1 MTVAQIAELERI
13 ELKAG
18 THASADDGMCVMEA
32 VAYFAGE
39 PFSDQPQC
47 VSPVISA
54 FMRSWNDSLD
64 DSSRQ
69 RLKAYVFRVMGTN
82 TGASNEEQRAWLAI
96 DWLVRTYAP
105 TWFDLAGLKE
115 YASAL
120 RGLPELTTNELTD
133 QAQETI
139 GAARAAEATV
149 RNAARNAATAVRNAV
164 RNAASDTTS
173 DTAWD
178 AATATT
184 WAITWAAA
192 RDAARDAAEAVAT
205 DAAEDAA
212 RDAATKRALQPTVEA
227 LQISAFELLDRM
239 IAVGNDARRSQRCR
253 WPARQAA
260 LEV

>member
-1 MTVAQIAELERI
+1 MTVAQIAALERI

-32 VAYFAGE
+32 TAYFAGE
-39 PFSDQPQC
+39 PFSDRPQC
-47 VSPVISA
+47 VSPVIGA
-54 FMRSWNDSLD
+54 FLRSWNDSLD

-69 RLKAYVFRVMGTN
+69 RLKPYVIKVIGTN
-82 TGASNEEQRAWLAI
+82 TGPADDERRAWLAI

-149 RNAARNAATAVRNAV
+149 RNAARNAATAVRNAA

-178 AATATT
+178 AAWDAASATT
-184 WAITWAAA
+184 WAITWAAV
-192 RDAARDAAEAVAT
+192 RNAARNAAEAVAT

-212 RDAATKRALQPTVEA
+212 RNAATRRALQPTVEA
-227 LQISAFELLDRM
+227 LQASAFELLDRM
-239 IAVGNDARRSQRCR
+239 IAVGNDARRI
-253 WPARQAA
+253 AG
-260 LEV
+260 